1 MSNRLVRINELV
13 QREISAY
20 LRKHYQ
26 SEAACLTILGV
37 RISSDLKTG
46 KVFVSII
53 GSEEVAVARM
63 KWLRKIAPEI
73 RHEVGRNIVMKW
85 TPLLEYIID
94 DTPVRAARI
103 LTLLDEIEAK
113 EKAKPAP
120 PQAE

>member
-1 MSNRLVRINELV
+1 MSNRLIRINELV
-13 QREISAY
+13 QREISGY
-20 LRKHYQ
+20 LRKRYQ
-26 SEAACLTILGV
+26 SETACLTILGV
-37 RISSDLKTG
+37 QISSDLKTG

-53 GSEEVAVARM
+53 GSDEVAVARM

-73 RHEVGRNIVMKW
+73 RHEVGSNIVLKW

-103 LTLLDEIEAK
+103 LNLLDEIEAK

-120 PQAE
+120 PAAD